1 MVLTTFGMNGEG
13 NVIWYPSLYDAD
25 SELGLTNDG
34 ELRYGSGIDTLTDNF
49 NTSNSRLWT
58 KLNEAFPDEIQNR
71 YIYMRSNGFMTYE
84 NIIKYYENIA
94 DTVGQTFYNE
104 DARIKYINEANKG
117 FIYMCNGSR
126 LEHTKRWISER
137 ITYMDSKFSYGD
149 WLLSSTIR
157 SNVTGDVTLKVK
169 TYSPQ
174 WVEISFSDS
183 ATGTVKKWC
192 DKDKWYTF
200 TNNITNAVDNNI
212 TVRGVTNVMYL
223 QGLEDLN
230 VSSLLVS
237 NAQRLCEIDIHGSKR
252 IQRLELGNNV
262 MLQKLNCKNCTNLG
276 YDDNYKVINLEKC
289 INLKYLD
296 LSGTMVGTVQLNPD
310 GGALEFLDLSETE
323 ITYLTCNYQEYL
335 PEIKLDKCSN
345 LSSISI
351 TGCNALTRLSLPNT
365 KLAEFTVADCT
376 KLDYLDISYTG
387 YLTKL
392 DLTGCANLT
401 TLKMAGV
408 ANNKFTELDARTLTN
423 LTTLDVSNCYFL
435 SNIRFANGYNKLT
448 NVNFQQSGIQ
458 TLQFGNNEK
467 PNYLDLS
474 PFTLAEISFY
484 NCTAVTDIRGIRLNA
499 TKSITPFYN
508 CINLT
513 SIQGDISLTGAL
525 GRSFYHCEV
534 LINLPTLDLSR
545 VTSANESFAGCKAL
559 TYDQMKL
566 IMSKLS
572 NCTDF
577 VWTFINCDNITHD
590 GWEKSLFD
598 SIPKATYFYHT
609 FSGTP
614 ISGQLEQGIFDSM
627 TNLQTIDGLFSGGKA
642 SGYIPSNLFKY
653 NTKLQNVYNLFNGC
667 TGIDTA
673 TNISN
678 MFITTTDLRSIEGL
692 FNGCT
697 NAFMRLDDAWFANCP
712 ELRNIDYAFSG
723 CKNLIGS
730 IADNPHII
738 YGKSKLTSAEHT
750 FSGCTE
756 ISGDLPS
763 DYFAGCTA
771 LQEIQGH
778 FRGCSGITGTPKT
791 SMWIDCEN
799 ITNASYLFAG
809 CSGLGGLAGATQE
822 IPKDF
827 YRRKYRLIDISG
839 MWQGCNQL
847 QFSLMPL
854 RDTDDPWFIDCRQLA
869 KINYL
874 FDDCRNLSSM
884 IPERLFEVWD
894 ENGEIMDTLITEA
907 KGVFKN
913 CQLLTDEIP
922 SNLFDKF
929 IKVRDLSEF
938 FYQCRN
944 LTGGIPDT
952 LFSNCYSLVYANN
965 MFMRCSK
972 LGKYPEQITE
982 ESPYFCNEE
991 LFWNCPNLQE
1001 VTQMFYMYNGWGTSL
1016 KGDIPPLLFR
1026 ANTKLA
1032 KINGIFAGC
1041 SGLAGGL
1048 DGQLFARCN
1057 KLTTARESFHGC
1069 SGLKGEMSGAL
1080 FTATNNP
1087 LLTDFYETFRGCS
1100 NIIGT
1105 APSLWTQF
1113 SNANGGGCFGG
1124 CTKLDNYTDIP
1135 DQWK

>member
-25 SELGLTNDG
+25 SCLGLTNDG

-58 KLNEAFPDEIQNR
+58 KLNEAFPDEIQQR
-71 YIYMRSNGFMTYE
+71 YIYMRANGYMTYK
-84 NIIKYYENIA
+84 NIISYYENIA
-94 DTVGQTFYNE
+94 NTVGQTFYNQ
-104 DARIKYINEANKG
+104 DARIKYIEAMDG
-117 FIYMCNGSR
+117 QWVHLCNGSR
-126 LEHTKRWISER
+126 LEHCKRWVSER
-137 ITYMDSKFSYGD
+137 ITYMDSKFNYGD
-149 WLLSSTIR
+149 FLLSATIR
-157 SNVTGDVTLKVK
+157 SNVTGQVSLKVK

-200 TNNITNAVDNNI
+200 TNEITNAVDNNI

-237 NAQRLCEIDIHGSKR
+237 NAKGLCEIDIHGSKR

-296 LSGTMVGTVQLNPD
+296 LSGTMIGTVELNPD

-335 PEIKLDKCSN
+335 PEIKLDGCSE
-345 LSSISI
+345 LSSVTIN
-351 TGCNALTRLSLPNT
+351 GCNALTRLSLPNT
-365 KLAEFTVADCT
+365 RLAEFSVTDCN

-387 YLTKL
+387 YLTRL
-392 DLTGCANLT
+392 DLTGCGSLT

-408 ANNKFTELDARTLTN
+408 SNNKFTELDARTLTN

-435 SNIRFANGYNKLT
+435 ENIRFANGYNKLV
-448 NVNFQQSGIQ
+448 NANFQQSGIK
-458 TLQFGNNEK
+458 TFRFGNNNI
-467 PNYLDLS
+467 PTYLDLS
-474 PFTLAEISFY
+474 HFNLSNVNFY
-484 NCTAVTDIRGIRLNA
+484 NCTAVEHIKGINLHA
-499 TKSITPFYN
+499 TTSITPFYN
-508 CINLT
+508 CINLHT
-513 SIQGDISLTGAL
+513 IEGNVSLTGAL
-525 GRSFYHCEV
+525 GRSFYNCKV
-534 LINLPTLDLSR
+534 LANLPTLDLSR
-545 VTSANESFAGCKAL
+545 ITSASESFAGCKAL

-572 NCTDF
+572 NCTNF
-577 VWTFINCDNITHD
+577 TWTFINCDNITHD

-598 SIPKATYFYHT
+598 SIPKATYFYYT

-614 ISGQLEQGIFDSM
+614 ISGQLEQGIFDSL
-627 TNLQTIDGLFSGGKA
+627 TNLQTIDGLFSGGKV

-678 MFITTTDLRSIEGL
+678 MFTTTTDLRSVEGL
-692 FNGCT
+692 FSGCA

-712 ELRNIDYAFSG
+712 ELRNIDYAFNG

-750 FSGCTE
+750 FDGCTE

-771 LQEIQGH
+771 LQEIQSH
-778 FRGCSGITGTPKT
+778 FRGCTGLTGTPQT

-854 RDTDDPWFIDCRQLA
+854 RDTDNPWFVDCRQLA

-874 FDDCRNLSSM
+874 FDNCSNLSSV

-894 ENGEIMDTLITEA
+894 EDGSIMETLITEA
-907 KGVFKN
+907 EGVFRN
-913 CQLLTDEIP
+913 CQLLTGDIP
-922 SNLFDKF
+922 ANLFEKF
-929 IKVRDLSEF
+929 IKVRSLSNF
-938 FYQCRN
+938 FQNCRN
-944 LTGGIPDT
+944 LNGGIPDT

-965 MFMRCSK
+965 MFQHCSGI
-972 LGKYPEQITE
+972 GKYTDEITK
-982 ESPYFCNEE
+982 ESPYFCSEE
-991 LFWNCPNLQE
+991 LFWNCPNLLE
-1001 VTQMFYMYNGWGTSL
+1001 VQNMFYMYNGWGTSL
-1016 KGDIPPLLFR
+1016 RGDIPPMLFR

-1041 SGLAGGL
+1041 GLLTGGL
-1048 DGQLFARCN
+1048 DGQLFARN
-1057 KLTTARESFHGC
+1057 GKLENVNSAFHGC
-1069 SGLKGEMSGAL
+1069 SGLRGELSGGL
-1080 FTATNNP
+1080 FSNTNNP
-1087 LLTDFYETFRGCS
+1087 LITNFGETFRRCS
-1100 NIIGT
+1100 NLTGT
-1105 APSLWTQF
+1105 APTLWMQF
-1113 SNANGGGCFGG
+1113 SNANGSACFGG
-1124 CTKLDNYTDIP
+1124 CTKLDNYADIP